1 MKQKISKLE
10 NILLITNKKVLLIS
24 IIILFITTLFLSFMY
39 FPDLNFFLVLKT
51 IITNPVYITSLILSI
66 LIITIS
72 IYEDNN
78 NYFIILRNKN
88 YNVFLEKNFK
98 IIKIY
103 IFFLITLSIILA
115 SIFAIIRCKMNFLII
130 HDNIYSLPIIIY
142 LIFYIARLYILIYL
156 LIKLVYLLQTLFHKI
171 GGVILSF
178 FLVFLN
184 FTYSSTNIKEILQ
197 IPILITDYFKEI
209 KYSNYYLEISGSIL
223 QIIIFIILINIAN
236 YFIERKMNYEI

>member
-10 NILLITNKKVLLIS
+10 NILLITNQKVLLIS
-24 IIILFITTLFLSFMY
+24 IIILFITTLLLSFMY
-39 FPDLNFFLVLKT
+39 FPNLNFFLVLKT

-115 SIFAIIRCKMNFLII
+115 CIFATIRCKMNFLII
-130 HDNIYSLPIIIY
+130 QDNIYSLTIIIY

-156 LIKLVYLLQTLFHKI
+156 LIKLVYLLQILFPKI

-209 KYSNYYLEISGSIL
+209 EYSNYYLEISGSIL
-223 QIIIFIILINIAN
+223 QIIILIILINIAN
-236 YFIERKMNYEI
+236 YFIERKKNYEI

>member
-24 IIILFITTLFLSFMY
+24 ILILFITTLLLSFMY
-39 FPDLNFFLVLKT
+39 FPNLNFFAVLKT

-66 LIITIS
+66 LIITVS

-115 SIFAIIRCKMNFLII
+115 SIFATIRCKMNFLVIQ
-130 HDNIYSLPIIIY
+130 DNIYNLSITIY
-142 LIFYIARLYILIYL
+142 LLFYITRLYIFIYL
-156 LIKLVYLLQTLFHKI
+156 LIKLVYLLQILFHKI

-223 QIIIFIILINIAN
+223 QIIILIILINITN
-236 YFIERKMNYEI
+236 YFIERKKNYEI